1 MSVPEHT
8 VKIVCSA
15 DQSQM
20 GESLREVTERLAAGA
35 GLLRIKAEMI
45 GVAEHA
51 LVHEPRVNQPITI
64 SLARARQ
71 RFDQPESADI
81 ERSLFTS

>member
-1 MSVPEHT
+1 MSPPEHT

-35 GLLRIKAEMI
+35 GLFRIKAEMI

-71 RFDQPESADI
+71 RFDQPEGADI
-81 ERSLFTS
+81 ERSLFTF